1 MASSRVAVALE
12 PVSGFRAV
20 FRGASASGGGG
31 AGCGAVFVSDAV
43 TAARADLGSPLN
55 FWIRAGRQDLTPW

>member
-20 FRGASASGGGG
+20 FRGANTNNGGN
-31 AGCGAVFVSDAV
+31 AGCGAVNVNNAV
-43 TAARADLGSPLN
+43 TNANANIGSPLN